1 MIMSVRNMRI
11 HQQIHRNKVE
21 EDFPK
26 PINPTAIEKLYD
38 FYVSAPHD
46 INSFQIFWKLES
58 LKEPKF
64 GSIRILWKSEYIDS
78 SVEVKVGDERIG
90 TAEIQD
96 YIEDE

>member
-1 MIMSVRNMRI
+1 MRI
-11 HQQIHRNKVE
+11 HQQIHRKKVE

-26 PINPTAIEKLYD
+26 PINPTAIEELYD

-64 GSIRILWKSEYIDS
+64 GSIRVHWKSEYIDS

-90 TAEIQD
+90 TAEILD
-96 YIEDE
+96 YIEEE